1 MNISTIVK
9 FAITSLVVINIT
21 ACGENPQPTEND
33 ANQELAEEQRKVT
46 VSVVKEIDFDE
57 NIVSNGKVK
66 PMRYAD
72 IYWETSG
79 EIAEVRVKNGDHIG
93 SGALIAR
100 IDTFELSRNIL
111 SIKTDM
117 EKSLLS
123 FNDILIGQGYDP
135 NSNDIPKNQKDIAE
149 IKSGYRQA
157 KIQYELQLQKLKK
170 ASVKAPFDGVVANL
184 DAQANNRTNTGKP
197 LCRVIDMNNMTVEFT
212 IIESELPQVSKG
224 ASVRIEAYSAPGQYA
239 QGTITDINPVV
250 EANGTIVVHAAIN
263 SRESTFFEGMNVRV
277 WINKNAGRHIA
288 VPKNAVVMRS
298 GKSVVF
304 SVENGIAKWNYVE
317 TGVENAEFI
326 AIKEGIKAGDTIVVD
341 GATDLA
347 HNASLII
354 SKTTDY

>member
-1 MNISTIVK
+1 MK
-9 FAITSLVVINIT
+9 FPTVTRLTLATCVAINIL
-21 ACGENPQPTEND
+21 ACSENQQPTEEE
-33 ANQELAEEQRKVT
+33 ANQVLAEEQRSVT
-46 VSVVKEIDFDE
+46 VAVVKEINFNE

-72 IYWETSG
+72 LYWETSG
-79 EIAEVRVKNGDHIG
+79 EIAEVCVKNGDYVR

-100 IDTFELSRNIL
+100 IDTFELSRNVL

-117 EKSLLS
+117 EKSRLS
-123 FNDILIGQGYDP
+123 LHDILIGQGFDP
-135 NSNDIPKNQKDIAE
+135 NSDDIPQNQREIAE

-157 KIQYELQLQKLKK
+157 KIQYELQAEKLRK
-170 ASVKAPFDGVVANL
+170 ASIKAPFEGVVANL
-184 DAQANNRTNTGKP
+184 DAHVNNRTNTGKP

-224 ASVRIEAYSAPGQYA
+224 ASVRIEAFSAPGEYA

-298 GKSVVF
+298 GKPVVF
-304 SVENGIAKWNYVE
+304 SVDKGIAKWNYVE
-317 TGVENAEFI
+317 TTVENADLI
-326 AIKEGIKAGDTIVVD
+326 AIKEGINIGDTIVVD

-347 HNASLII
+347 HNAPVII
-354 SKTTDY
+354 ATTTDY